1 VSVNRL
7 GKGLEALIRPE
18 KKTKKKQSVKRSK
31 VEPGVTEIAVKEIR
45 PNPNQP
51 RREFDQIALEELA
64 SSIKLKGVVTP
75 ITVRAIESGYELIA
89 GERRWRAS
97 KISRKRK
104 IPAYIINVKNDA
116 EIMEIALIENVQRED
131 LNALEESEAYAVLN
145 SKFGMSHNEIAKA
158 VGKKRVTISN
168 SLRLLKLP
176 AEIRKSLRKGLIS
189 AGHARAILQGKTV
202 SERIKAWKTIL
213 NNHLSVRAA
222 EALFKKST
230 PSAKKKKISA
240 SSPQILAIEN
250 KLIEILGTKVK
261 LRTGKDQGSIEISYY
276 SNDDLDRIID
286 LIDSISKK

>member
-1 VSVNRL
+1 MSVNRL

-31 VEPGVTEIAVKEIR
+31 VERGVTEIAVKEIR

-104 IPAYIINVKNDA
+104 IPAYVINVKNDA

-145 SKFGMSHNEIAKA
+145 SKFGMSHNEIAIA

-176 AEIRKSLRKGLIS
+176 TEIRKSLRKGLIS
-189 AGHARAILQGKTV
+189 AGHARAILQGKTL
-202 SERIKAWKTIL
+202 SGMIKAWKTIL
-213 NNHLSVRAA
+213 NNDLSVRAA
-222 EALFKKST
+222 EALFKKPTHSGG
-230 PSAKKKKISA
+230 KKKISA
-240 SSPQILAIEN
+240 SSPQVLAIEN

-261 LRTGKDQGSIEISYY
+261 LKAGKDQGSIEISYY

-286 LIDSISKK
+286 LIDSIS